1 MDNKGRKSTFSLI
14 EELASSAVSF
24 NAASKEA
31 VEHLTGQLKNFEETS
46 KREGFQA
53 ISEAVPLM
61 AELISPLSTNN
72 PELFRELLFCWI
84 AVIQEAV
91 ASPSALS
98 LDCAQFSAGIK
109 EQFSGI
115 IVRMGGKFRPAQEAP
130 DFVPEVP
137 VLDLSEGPA
146 ILQEFVTESTDHLEN
161 AEESLL
167 TLESVPGNLKEI
179 DKIFRSFHTIKGM
192 ASFLNLEDIRI
203 LSHDTETMMDFVRKG
218 ALALNEDITGA
229 ILQSIDALRR
239 LIGLL
244 KEQAGLNGV
253 LKSPYFDVG
262 PVIRKLRDII
272 RAGEAVGEPL
282 PPKKIGDILIE
293 KDIISEQ
300 ELSAALKQQESG
312 EAKKVGE
319 ILVEMGVATP
329 AQLERGLTE
338 QKSITAAGES
348 IKISV
353 KKHDDLVDTMGELV
367 ITGTQVIN
375 HPEISVLED
384 TRLRKEIAQLD
395 RIIRDI
401 QNISMAVRLMP
412 IRPVFQKMTRLARD
426 LSQKAAKKIEV
437 KVSGEDTEIDKN
449 ITELVSDPLVH
460 MVRNAIDHGIE
471 PLELRRKRGK
481 PDTGVL
487 SLNAYHKGGNIIV
500 EVVDDGGGLDKEKIL
515 KRAIER
521 GLARQ
526 GENLSDDEI
535 NRFIFEPGFSTADQ
549 VTDVSGRGVGMDVV
563 KRNIEQLQG
572 RIEIHTECGR
582 GTKFSIRLPLTLA
595 IIEGI
600 VVKVGGERYILPI
613 FVIVEFICPKR
624 KDLSTIADKSELIM
638 AHGKLFPVV
647 RLDRFFNVRYRSETI
662 EDMTGCLVNSDYGQ
676 ICILIDELIGQQ
688 QVVIKNLGEY
698 LKGAK
703 GLSGATILGDGRV
716 GLILDVNSIAG
727 LSRQQEKA
735 RFS

>member
-1 MDNKGRKSTFSLI
+1 MDNRGKKSTFSLI
-14 EELASSAVSF
+14 EELAISAVSF
-24 NAASKEA
+24 NAASKED
-31 VEHLTGQLKNFEETS
+31 VSRLGEQLKNFEETAE
-46 KREGFQA
+46 KEGFSA
-53 ISEAVPLM
+53 IGEAVPLIT
-61 AELISPLSTNN
+61 EVISFLSTDN
-72 PELFRELLFCWI
+72 PEVFRELLFCWI
-84 AVIQEAV
+84 ALIQEAL
-91 ASPSALS
+91 ASPDAHSIDS
-98 LDCAQFSAGIK
+98 AQFSEGIK
-109 EQFSGI
+109 KQFSEI
-115 IVRMGGKFRPAQEAP
+115 IVRMERQNKPAQEPP
-130 DFVPEVP
+130 DFVPQVP

-167 TLESVPGNLKEI
+167 TLESSPGNLKEI

-218 ALALNEDITGA
+218 TMALKEDITGA
-229 ILQSIDALRR
+229 ILQSIDAMRR
-239 LIGLL
+239 LLGLL
-244 KEQAGLNGV
+244 KEQVGLNGV
-253 LKSPYFDVG
+253 LKNPYFDIS
-262 PVIRKLRDII
+262 PLIRKMRDII
-272 RAGEAVGEPL
+272 RAGQAAGAPA
-282 PPKKIGDILIE
+282 PAKRIGDILIE

-300 ELSAALKQQESG
+300 ELSAALKQQEFG
-312 EAKKVGE
+312 EAKKIGE
-319 ILVEMGVATP
+319 ILVGMGAATP
-329 AQLERGLTE
+329 AQLERGLAE
-338 QKSITAAGES
+338 QKAITVAGEA

-353 KKHDDLVDTMGELV
+353 KKLDDLVDTMGELV
-367 ITGTQVIN
+367 IAGTQVIH
-375 HPEISVLED
+375 HPEISALED

-395 RIIRDI
+395 RIIRDV

-426 LSQKAAKKIEV
+426 LSQKASKKIEV
-437 KVSGEDTEIDKN
+437 RVSGEDTEVDKN
-449 ITELVSDPLVH
+449 ITELISDPLVH

-471 PLELRRKRGK
+471 PLALRRERGK
-481 PDTGVL
+481 PDTGTI
-487 SLNAYHKGGNIIV
+487 SLNAYHKGGSIIV
-500 EVVDDGGGLDKEKIL
+500 ELADDGGGLDKEKIF

-521 GLARQ
+521 GLAGQ
-526 GENLSDDEI
+526 GENLSDEQI
-535 NRFIFEPGFSTADQ
+535 HRFIFEPGFSTADQ

-572 RIEIHTECGR
+572 RIEIQTQYGQ

-600 VVKVGGERYILPI
+600 VIGVGGERYILPI
-613 FVIVEFICPKR
+613 FAVLEFICPKSE
-624 KDLSTIADKSELIM
+624 DISTVANKGELIM
-638 AHGKLFPVV
+638 AHGKLFPIV

-662 EDMTGCLVNSDYGQ
+662 EEMTGCLVNSDYGQ

-698 LKGAK
+698 LKGTK

-727 LSRQQEKA
+727 LARQQERSKV
-735 RFS
+735 F